1 MYERSAIVL
10 EKYFN
15 NICGFDKK
23 INLKTIYKNYK
34 EIVEEIKSYQA
45 VLETEDEIINEFD
58 EAANDIRKIQQE
70 QKKIYKTNAKYEEER
85 NQLFDSLD
93 EDPSIIE
100 KKLTKVEENIDKNNK
115 RLEEL
120 REEFIEVL
128 AKFNEKQQERN
139 KYSRTRREEE
149 TKHLQIIDKSE
160 KDLNQIELSEI
171 KALKEFIKSEK
182 DEEKDEVS
190 ELMINNG
197 KDERVPF
204 DKNVMESAAKIR
216 NEIAKK
222 EAECYII
229 IYERMRKLLS
239 EINNDDIKLDKYKK
253 ALRDISVK
261 LAFLKAEK
269 MYIVSF
275 LDNERMTAI
284 NGPKV
289 HKQLMEDACEK
300 FELDIEQINN
310 LYELILKEVSG
321 KSSKKAYN
329 ELYNKEYL
337 KNIEEKE
344 RNFEKEVNNIKIK
357 AGTIINSNYWR
368 TEEIRNIYEVFQKEV
383 SEKFEKDLSEFKLE
397 EIEEE
402 PETIENNIKPEEDD
416 IFKEEKNDEI
426 AEYIDEYEYEY
437 DDDYEDEETEED
449 EDDNNDDE
457 YEEEDNEDE
466 YEYEYDDE
474 NEYEEDDDEYDEDE
488 YEEDEYE
495 EEEYE
500 YEEDDDEYEDEDD
513 DGDNEYQEDDSN
525 DIADNKDKSKN
536 HKEKNKKG
544 IFNKFFKDKKD

>member
-1 MYERSAIVL
+1 
-10 EKYFN
+10 
-15 NICGFDKK
+15 
-23 INLKTIYKNYK
+23 
-34 EIVEEIKSYQA
+34 
-45 VLETEDEIINEFD
+45 
-58 EAANDIRKIQQE
+58 
-70 QKKIYKTNAKYEEER
+70 
-85 NQLFDSLD
+85 
-93 EDPSIIE
+93 
-100 KKLTKVEENIDKNNK
+100 
-115 RLEEL
+115 
-120 REEFIEVL
+120 
-128 AKFNEKQQERN
+128 
-139 KYSRTRREEE
+139 
-149 TKHLQIIDKSE
+149 
-160 KDLNQIELSEI
+160 
-171 KALKEFIKSEK
+171 
-182 DEEKDEVS
+182 
-190 ELMINNG
+190 
-197 KDERVPF
+197 
-204 DKNVMESAAKIR
+204 
-216 NEIAKK
+216 
-222 EAECYII
+222 
-229 IYERMRKLLS
+229 
-239 EINNDDIKLDKYKK
+239 
-253 ALRDISVK
+253 
-261 LAFLKAEK
+261 

-402 PETIENNIKPEEDD
+402 PETIENNIKSEEDD
-416 IFKEEKNDEI
+416 IFEKEKNDEI

-437 DDDYEDEETEED
+437 DDDYEDEDTEE
-449 EDDNNDDE
+449 DDE
-457 YEEEDNEDE
+457 YEEEDDEDE
-466 YEYEYDDE
+466 YEYEYDDDDEDE
-474 NEYEEDDDEYDEDE
+474 NEYEEDDDDDEYDEDE
-488 YEEDEYE
+488 YEENDDEYEEDDEEEYE

-500 YEEDDDEYEDEDD
+500 DEEDDDEYEDEDD
-513 DGDNEYQEDDSN
+513 DDDEYQDDDSN

-544 IFNKFFKDKKD
+544 IFNKLFKEKKEI